1 MNPLLKLLAKN
12 KNISQ
17 PIRAEVVDGEP
28 TVYIY
33 GVIVSDDDWGG
44 VSAEAF
50 ARTMNSLTE
59 PRIHVRIHSPGGDA
73 FAGVAMAQII
83 KDHPSE
89 IVVHVDGDAASA
101 ATFPVI
107 AADKSVIG
115 PRARFMI
122 HNAWTIAAGN
132 QFDFAYLTS
141 HLARVDQNIAEDYAA
156 KTGHSV
162 EQQLAWMKETTF
174 FYGNEAVTNGFV
186 DELADGTKKDQAKWD
201 YSAYDDKSFSA
212 QMIDALAKFESDG
225 LHSKDKKK
233 ISNQDPEPTPEP
245 IPDPV
250 PEPEPDPEPTPDP
263 EPQAPDLAA
272 HYRQLEVVQLT
283 A

>member
-1 MNPLLKLLAKN
+1 MNPLLKLLAMN
-12 KNISQ
+12 KGKSKPVKSEMVN
-17 PIRAEVVDGEP
+17 GEP

-44 VSAEAF
+44 ISAESF
-50 ARTMNSLTE
+50 ARELNSYSE

-89 IVVHVDGDAASA
+89 IVVHIDGDAASA
-101 ATFPVI
+101 ATFPVV
-107 AADKSVIG
+107 AADKSVISK
-115 PRARFMI
+115 RARFMI

-132 QFDFAYLTS
+132 QFDFAYLAN

-156 KTGHSV
+156 KTGHDV
-162 EQQLAWMKETTF
+162 AQQLKWMKETTF
-174 FYGNEAVTNGFV
+174 FYGDEAVTTGFV
-186 DELADGTKKDQAKWD
+186 DEVAEDFKKDQAQWD
-201 YSAYDDKSFSA
+201 YSAYEDKSFQSS
-212 QMIDALAKFESDG
+212 MVEALAKFEKEG
-225 LHSKDKKK
+225 LHKKPIK
-233 ISNQDPEPTPEP
+233 QQATDTEPEPEPQPEPTPEP
-245 IPDPV
+245 T
-250 PEPEPDPEPTPDP
+250 PEPEPEK
-263 EPQAPDLAA
+263 PDLSA